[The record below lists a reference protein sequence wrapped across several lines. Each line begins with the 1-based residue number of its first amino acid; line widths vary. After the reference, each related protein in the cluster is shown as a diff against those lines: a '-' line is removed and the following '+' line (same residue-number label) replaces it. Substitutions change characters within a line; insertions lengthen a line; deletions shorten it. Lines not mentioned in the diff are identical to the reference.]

1 MLLEARASRA
11 GGRGRLRGERVV
23 EPVSRTDRTDR
34 EGMPMRKEGRWCRA
48 PKASVPARACTEGGG
63 GEGAPAPKAPPS
75 AGPAQR
81 LCACALTAHVRR
93 RPAVEPARRPL
104 DPTDRP
110 DRAEPSQH
118 LPPLPH
124 PSPPPP
130 LSASARARAAR
141 AELAPGELPAGVG
154 GPGELIL
161 RVAGGERGRGGAGC
175 SI

>member
-1 MLLEARASRA
+1 MVSSPEGVGAGASLHRGRRRRGGARAEGTAERRPSTA
-11 GGRGRLRGERVV
+11 PLRLR
-23 EPVSRTDRTDR
+23 TY
-34 EGMPMRKEGRWCRA
+34 C
-48 PKASVPARACTEGGG
+48 ARA
-63 GEGAPAPKAPPS
+63 
-75 AGPAQR
+75 Q
-81 LCACALTAHVRR
+81 LVRR

-141 AELAPGELPAGVG
+141 AELAPGELRAGVG